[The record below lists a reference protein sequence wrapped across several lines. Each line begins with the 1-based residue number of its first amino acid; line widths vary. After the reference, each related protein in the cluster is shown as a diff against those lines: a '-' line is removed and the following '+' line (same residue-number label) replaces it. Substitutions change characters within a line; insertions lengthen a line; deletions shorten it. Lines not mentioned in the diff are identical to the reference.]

1 VPPTGVH
8 FNGSVN
14 LPDADTVMRE
24 LAARVGDL
32 AHAYPDGETGD
43 RGNWVYFQL
52 PRLQATKGIVDAGT
66 REVAGDDF
74 PQLRLAPDARPE
86 DVDFSIGYADAYAAS
101 YQTFRQLRDQGI
113 IPAVMRFQVQYP
125 TPLAVV
131 RVWFD
136 PRDHERVLPAYERAL
151 FADLAGLLA
160 AIPHGDVQVQWD
172 VAVEMGIAERGGI
185 GLVAPQLAR
194 CVDQVPADIT
204 AGLHLCYGDYK
215 HQHAAEP
222 ESLRTQVELANATR
236 QRAGRSIDVIAFT
249 VPQYQDS
256 EGYFASLTEFEAH
269 PSKVYFG
276 IVPYYPDRQ
285 APGTTTRQVRLIDR
299 YIADWG
305 VCCECGMGRVEPSDV
320 PRLLDL
326 HRAIVAEHSA
336 S

>member
-1 VPPTGVH
+1 VPPSGVH

-14 LPDADTVMRE
+14 LPDAETVMCE

-52 PRLQATKGIVDAGT
+52 PRLQAAKGIVDAGT

-74 PQLRLAPDARPE
+74 PQVRLADHARPE
-86 DVDFSIGYADAYAAS
+86 HVVFSIGYADAYAAS
-101 YQTFRQLRDQGI
+101 YQTFRRLRSQST
-113 IPAVMRFQVQYP
+113 IPAAMRFQVQYP

-151 FADLAGLLA
+151 FADLAALLA
-160 AIPHGDVQVQWD
+160 TIPHGDVQVQWD

-194 CVDQVPADIT
+194 CVNQVPPDVL
-204 AGLHLCYGDYK
+204 AGMHLCYGDYK

-236 QRAGRSIDVIAFT
+236 QQASRSIDFLAFT
-249 VPQYQDS
+249 VPQYQDG
-256 EGYFASLTEFEAH
+256 EGYFAPLADLQAH
-269 PSKVYFG
+269 PGQAYFG

-285 APGTTTRQVRLIDR
+285 APGTTARQVHMIDR
-299 YIADWG
+299 YVADWG
-305 VCCECGMGRVEPSDV
+305 VCTECGMGRVQPGDV

-326 HRAIVAEHSA
+326 HRAIVAEHST